1 MADLI
6 AFDEAVERLTDGVG
20 LMSREDV
27 SLGDAVGRIL
37 SEKVV
42 PDRAQPPLAASAMD
56 GYAVKLDAGKTDYHL
71 VGEVAAGDIHEGGI
85 KPGEAVRIFT
95 GAPMPHGTDTVI
107 IQENATV
114 IGEMVHFSELPSPG
128 ASVRKAGIDFEAG
141 APLLSPGRRLTPMD
155 IALAAAAN
163 RSRLNVYRQPVV
175 SVFSTGNE
183 LVEPGRPLSD
193 TSIVNSGTYGVS
205 ALVRTFGGR
214 PDGRPILSDD
224 EEAISSALELA
235 RERSDIIVTIGGA
248 SVGDYDL
255 VKPAIS
261 KLGAEFVF
269 EKVAVRPGKPT
280 WHARFD
286 GGPLVLGL
294 PGNPASGSV
303 CAYLFLAPLISAMMG
318 EWRGEHDWV
327 QAELVEPVSPNGPR
341 ASFLRGR
348 LWQEQGRLMAA
359 TSSRQDSSLLTP
371 LAEGNALIYRA
382 PEAEAEDAGA
392 LAYILPFGPFWPM
405 PGLLSRS

>member
-1 MADLI
+1 MAELI
-6 AFDEAVERLTDGVG
+6 SFDEALERLTDGVG

-27 SLGDAVGRIL
+27 SLGNAVGRIL

-56 GYAVKLDAGKTDYHL
+56 GYAVKLDTGKTDYHL
-71 VGEVAAGDIHEGGI
+71 VGEVAAGDVHEGVI
-85 KPGEAVRIFT
+85 KPGEALRIFT

-107 IQENATV
+107 IQENATTV
-114 IGEMVHFSELPSPG
+114 GEMVHFSEMPSLG
-128 ASVRKAGIDFEAG
+128 ANVRQAGIDFEAG
-141 APLLSPGRRLTPMD
+141 TPVLLPGKRLTPMD

-163 RSRLNVYRQPVV
+163 RSRLKVYRQPVV
-175 SVFSTGNE
+175 SIFSTGNE

-205 ALVRTFGGR
+205 ALVRTFGGK
-214 PDGRPILSDD
+214 PDGRPILPDD

-235 RERSDIIVTIGGA
+235 MERSDIIVTIGGA

-255 VKPAIS
+255 VKPAVTN
-261 KLGAEFVF
+261 LGAEFIF

-280 WHARFD
+280 WHARFPD
-286 GGPLVLGL
+286 GPLVLGL

-303 CAYLFLAPLISAMMG
+303 CAYLFLAPLISTMMG
-318 EWRGEHDWV
+318 AWRGEHDWV
-327 QAELVEPVSPNGPR
+327 RAELAEPVAANGSR

-348 LWQEQGRLMAA
+348 LWQEEGRLMVEA
-359 TSSRQDSSLLTP
+359 SPRQDSSLLTP
-371 LAEGNALIYRA
+371 LTQGNALIYRA
-382 PEAEAEDAGA
+382 PHTEAEEAGA
-392 LAYILPFGPFWPM
+392 LADVLPFGPFWPM
-405 PGLLSRS
+405 PAE